1 MKKFFA
7 IAALAVASLTANA
20 QAWIGGSVG
29 FDWEK
34 GKWDDAKAESSWEV
48 APEIGYNLDET
59 WAVAIKLGV
68 GGESYYTGTGR
79 YQEEVSYTTFIINPY
94 ARYKFANIDKLTF
107 FLDGGL
113 AYKSHGK
120 DRGNSFGIGIKPGL
134 AYKVADG
141 ISLEAKFGG
150 FGWTTYSEEGGNKD
164 KFGIG
169 VDTEALSFGVFF
181 DI

>member
-7 IAALAVASLTANA
+7 IAIFTIASLTANA

-34 GKWDDAKAESSWEV
+34 GKWDHAKSSSSWEI
-48 APEIGYNLDET
+48 APELGYNLDET

-68 GGESYYTGTGR
+68 GSRKEGDNDAVTG
-79 YQEEVSYTTFIINPY
+79 FIINPY
-94 ARYKFANIDKLTF
+94 ARYKFSNIDKVTF

-120 DRGNSFGIGIKPGL
+120 DRGNSFGIGIKPGI
-134 AYKVADG
+134 AYEVADG
-141 ISLEAKFGG
+141 VSLEAKFGG
-150 FGWTTYSEEGGNKD
+150 LGWTTFSEEAGDYN

-169 VDTEALSFGVFF
+169 VDTEAILFGIFF